1 MPSSNDDDI
10 HRTMMLRGLAA
21 VFGIVFF
28 YFFERFLTMITE
40 WRQKKQKRDI
50 PSSRVR
56 VMRDPESVSLN
67 NGNANIAG
75 DHKQCKHKYSSYP
88 YCYDEIASDTKDDHH
103 EHKMH
108 ALVEH
113 QEQWPLE
120 DGVEI
125 KQNHAKTWIQNCKNH
140 GEHGDHGHD
149 QIIIP
154 PTDDTQHKHPLKMN
168 GKIYEFGNQDADNN
182 TISTSLDDGSIES
195 NALCNNN
202 KNNIEIV
209 PVGDGKD
216 KEDNYTII
224 LR

>member
-40 WRQKKQKRDI
+40 WRQKKQRRDN
-50 PSSRVR
+50 PTSRVR
-56 VMRDPESVSLN
+56 VMRDPESISLN
-67 NGNANIAG
+67 NGIANVAG

-88 YCYDEIASDTKDDHH
+88 YCYDEIAGDTKDDHH
-103 EHKMH
+103 EHKMDL
-108 ALVEH
+108 LVDK
-113 QEQWPLE
+113 QWAIE
-120 DGVEI
+120 DVSNEI
-125 KQNHAKTWIQNCKNH
+125 INNHNKTWMPNCKNH

-149 QIIIP
+149 QIITP
-154 PTDDTQHKHPLKMN
+154 QPDDAQIKHGVKVN
-168 GKIYEFGNQDADNN
+168 GKIFEFSNNDPDNN

-202 KNNIEIV
+202 KNNIEIL
-209 PVGDGKD
+209 PASGGKD
-216 KEDNYTII
+216 KDENYTII